1 MFVGVTWHTKSRQVV
16 FYIISS
22 TDIMSLVLGRS
33 PGLSL
38 IHLFMRDTM
47 AGQWIRLIWAAR
59 LAVVDSG
66 NSLRLISTSRTP
78 KLNMSILGE

>member
-1 MFVGVTWHTKSRQVV
+1 MFVGTVWHTKSRQVV
-16 FYIISS
+16 YYIISS
-22 TDIMSLVLGRS
+22 SDIMSLVLGRS

-38 IHLFMRDTM
+38 IHLSMRDTM

-78 KLNMSILGE
+78 KLNTSILGE